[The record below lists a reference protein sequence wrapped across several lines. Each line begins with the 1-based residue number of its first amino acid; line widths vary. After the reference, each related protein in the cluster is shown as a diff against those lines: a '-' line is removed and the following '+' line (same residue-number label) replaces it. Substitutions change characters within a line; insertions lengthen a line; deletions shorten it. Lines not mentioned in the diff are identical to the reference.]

1 MSEPAAPQQAPP
13 AAKPPRRRG
22 QLIAGGIVA
31 LAGLFIIVGL
41 WLAYRPAAGQLQ
53 GMVEAEELTIATKA
67 PLSRVERLLV
77 DEGAQVRTGQLLA
90 QLASP
95 EIAAKQTQAEGLL
108 DSARAVN
115 QRAVKGAR
123 EEDIA
128 SLKAVWNASQAAADL
143 AQKTYVRASNLY
155 AQGVVAAQRRDE
167 ALAAR
172 DASARQAEAARLQY
186 LKVASGATV
195 EEKTIAASQVRI
207 AQAGMAETAS
217 LQAETTLRAP
227 ADGEIGKKL
236 VNDGEIVP
244 LGFPV
249 FTLTR
254 LSDPWVTLNVPES
267 QFHGLR
273 TGQILT
279 GEVPALDLKNVR
291 FRVDYISPAGEF
303 ATWRATRQSS
313 GYDIRSFEVK
323 VRPVARIGGLRP
335 GMSVL
340 FAWPQTRTF

>member
-1 MSEPAAPQQAPP
+1 MTEPAPPP
-13 AAKPPRRRG
+13 APSRTARPIVP
-22 QLIAGGIVA
+22 IAIAAAVA
-31 LAGLFIIVGL
+31 LFIIVGL
-41 WLAYRPAAGQLQ
+41 WLAYRPAPRQLQ

-67 PLSRVERLLV
+67 PLTRVERLLV
-77 DEGAQVRTGQLLA
+77 HEGDRVKAGQVLA
-90 QLASP
+90 ELSSP
-95 EIAAKQTQAEGLL
+95 EIAAKQQQAQGVL
-108 DSARAVN
+108 DSAQAVN
-115 QRAVKGAR
+115 QRAEKGAR
-123 EEDIA
+123 QEDVA
-128 SLKAVWNASQAAADL
+128 SLKAIWAGAQAAADL

-195 EEKTIAASQVRI
+195 EEKTIAASQVKI
-207 AQAGMAETAS
+207 AQAGVAETAS

-236 VNDGEIVP
+236 VNGGEIVP

-249 FTLTR
+249 FTLTEV
-254 LSDPWVTLNVPES
+254 DEPWVTLNVPES
-267 QFHGLR
+267 QFHGLQ
-273 TGQILT
+273 TGKVLSGDI
-279 GEVPALDLKNVR
+279 PALDLKGVK
-291 FRVDYISPAGEF
+291 FKVSYISPAGDF

-323 VRPVARIGGLRP
+323 VRPVAHVAGLRP

-340 FAWPQTRTF
+340 FAWPR

>member
-1 MSEPAAPQQAPP
+1 MTEFAPP
-13 AAKPPRRRG
+13 PPHKPDARRG
-22 QLIAGGIVA
+22 RVIAVLVVIAVA
-31 LAGLFIIVGL
+31 AFIAIGL
-41 WLAYRPAAGQLQ
+41 WLAYRPARSQLQ

-67 PLSRVERLLV
+67 PLTRVERLLV
-77 DEGAQVRTGQLLA
+77 EEGQTVRAGQALA
-90 QLASP
+90 KLASP
-95 EIAAKQTQAEGLL
+95 EISAKQAQAEGLL
-108 DSARAVN
+108 DSAQAVN
-115 QRAVKGAR
+115 QRAQKGAR
-123 EEDIA
+123 EEDVA
-128 SLKAVWNASQAAADL
+128 SLKAVWAASQAAADL
-143 AQKTYVRASNLY
+143 AQKTYVRAANLY

-186 LKVASGATV
+186 VKVASGATA

-207 AQAGMAETAS
+207 AQAGVAETLS
-217 LQAETTLRAP
+217 LQAETILRAP
-227 ADGEIGKKL
+227 TDGEIGKKL
-236 VNDGEIVP
+236 VNGGEIVP

-254 LSDPWVTLNVPES
+254 LDDPWVTLNVPES

-273 TGQILT
+273 VGQALT
-279 GEVPALDLKNVR
+279 GDIPALDLKGVR
-291 FRVDYISPAGEF
+291 FKVDYISPAGDF

-323 VRPVARIGGLRP
+323 ARPVAPVKGLRP

-340 FAWPQTRTF
+340 FAWSR